1 MVDAAERAGAVEND
15 PRALTVHAYAAPI
28 ECGSVVTKWLV
39 SAPSSAETNA
49 ELARGYGSAAVVIG
63 SFELAPRFL
72 ATAVDGLRSQGRLGN
87 LARLLVIQSWDATC
101 LGEWPTA
108 LSMADEAER
117 LAAETSEPVWAAGA
131 QAITSRGSEA

>member
-1 MVDAAERAGAVEND
+1 
-15 PRALTVHAYAAPI
+15 
-28 ECGSVVTKWLV
+28 
-39 SAPSSAETNA
+39 
-49 ELARGYGSAAVVIG
+49 
-63 SFELAPRFL
+63 
-72 ATAVDGLRSQGRLGN
+72 VDGLRSQGCLGN

-101 LGEWPTA
+101 LGEWPAA